1 MIVAQLGLRPAVT
14 FPREAFQLVP
24 LRDIPPSYHT
34 AVSKPATTTPA
45 TQAQSVRERVE
56 HVLSLIR
63 PAVQLDGG
71 DVELVE
77 VTPEG
82 IVRVRFHGAC
92 VGCPSSAMTLHSGIE
107 RNLKAQ
113 VSEVTAVEAIDCH

>member
-1 MIVAQLGLRPAVT
+1 
-14 FPREAFQLVP
+14 
-24 LRDIPPSYHT
+24 
-34 AVSKPATTTPA
+34 VSKQPGQIEAMTGPPATI
-45 TQAQSVRERVE
+45 RERVE

-77 VTPEG
+77 VTPDG
-82 IVRVRFHGAC
+82 VVKVRFLGAC
-92 VGCPSSAMTLHSGIE
+92 IGCPSSAMTLHSGIE

-113 VSEVTAVEAIDCH
+113 IAEVTAVEAVEN

>member
-1 MIVAQLGLRPAVT
+1 MDPSKAKAQ
-14 FPREAFQLVP
+14 
-24 LRDIPPSYHT
+24 PS
-34 AVSKPATTTPA
+34 AAA
-45 TQAQSVRERVE
+45 SVQERVAI
-56 HVLSLIR
+56 VLNQIR

-82 IVRVRFHGAC
+82 VVKVRFLGAC

-107 RNLKAQ
+107 KNLKAQ
-113 VSEVTAVEAIDCH
+113 ISEVTGVEAVER